1 MHDSRLFDVV
11 QNRLGWRGIRLCGQ
25 DWNVARSGL
34 AMQIGELFGGAGA
47 RGSVARTHT
56 HMHACM
62 QCLLQETYIG
72 QEVSGPRTRATDFV
86 GVETGSCATV
96 SSVALSDGVHILG
109 HGQILTLSMT
119 SNILYH
125 IYLLR
130 RSRPACLGP
139 I

>member
-1 MHDSRLFDVV
+1 MAWHKALRSRLERGKIWIGNADRRIV
-11 QNRLGWRGIRLCGQ
+11 WRSWCKGQ
-25 DWNVARSGL
+25 CSAH
-34 AMQIGELFGGAGA
+34 
-47 RGSVARTHT
+47 THT

-125 IYLLR
+125 I
-130 RSRPACLGP
+130 
-139 I
+139 